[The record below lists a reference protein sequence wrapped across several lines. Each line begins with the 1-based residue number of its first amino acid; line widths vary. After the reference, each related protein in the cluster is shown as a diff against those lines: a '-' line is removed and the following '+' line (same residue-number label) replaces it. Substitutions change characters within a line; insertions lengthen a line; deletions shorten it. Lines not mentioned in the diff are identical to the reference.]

1 MAKIKINTVN
11 HVGIPIED
19 RGRSMKMYRGL
30 VGLNVIPH
38 QVNGNTLAWTE
49 CGDGSMV
56 HLIDP
61 PKTPPAGRDGR
72 QHVAFE
78 VDDLDPVIEAL
89 AEAGIQLQ
97 NEPGVRHDGQRHLF
111 VNDPDGNRIEICTRS
126 DHADTQRTVDENGY
140 TEEG

>member
-1 MAKIKINTVN
+1 MAKIKIKTVN
-11 HVGIPIED
+11 HIGLPISD
-19 RGRSMKMYRGL
+19 RATSIKMYRDMLGL
-30 VGLNVIPH
+30 KVIPH
-38 QVNGNTLAWTE
+38 QIDGNTLAWTE

-61 PKTPPAGRDGR
+61 PAQPAERDGR

-89 AEAGIQLQ
+89 AEAKIPLA

-111 VNDPDGNRIEICTRS
+111 VYDPDGNRIEICTRG
-126 DHADTQRTVDENGY
+126 DHANTARTVDENGY
-140 TEEG
+140 TSEG